1 PLLEGHV
8 PVGWGTD
15 ELFGLIDFE
24 LKRLGAVSPL
34 PLGIELSPDV
44 LTDEERRAMVAG
56 SALDRARAA
65 MAAHARVQTR
75 DESAS
80 AFETSDDAE
89 VGASYLLT
97 RDTGAVAPSSATLP
111 TVSGLV
117 HASRVVSDVLLRGA
131 RAVDIRERATFLD
144 DPEVGATL
152 RQIVTG
158 RLHAV
163 VERASGLPP

>member
-1 PLLEGHV
+1 
-8 PVGWGTD
+8 
-15 ELFGLIDFE
+15 
-24 LKRLGAVSPL
+24 
-34 PLGIELSPDV
+34 
-44 LTDEERRAMVAG
+44 
-56 SALDRARAA
+56 
-65 MAAHARVQTR
+65 RVQTR

-131 RAVDIRERATFLD
+131 RAVDIRERAAFLD

-163 VERASGLPP
+163 VERASGLPADLEERLRELERLLGIDVVDSLVTDDDGATVAGILQPGARVCFTGTARSPQGRTVG